1 MSTRNRTRQARP
13 GRRTLSDLSM
23 PALIAFVIVTVLTL
37 TFRLLSAVTGL
48 IAEVSERIADA
59 GDTARAAA
67 RGPVLITTAGRGGAT
82 A

>member
-1 MSTRNRTRQARP
+1 MSTRTRTRQVPP
-13 GRRTLSDLSM
+13 GRRAFAQMSI
-23 PALIAFVIVTVLTL
+23 PALIAFVIVTALTL

-59 GDTARAAA
+59 GDTARTVV
-67 RGPVLITTAGRGGAT
+67 RGPVVITTCPRGGA